1 MPNAWPT
8 RARGFVSRRMP
19 GSSNALKVMI
29 FKKEQELVEEI
40 EALVKEAFSNREP
53 GHLAILK
60 LRLEKSITQLEALLA
75 EISLRL
81 EER

>member
-1 MPNAWPT
+1 
-8 RARGFVSRRMP
+8 
-19 GSSNALKVMI
+19 MI

-40 EALVKEAFSNREP
+40 ERLIDDAFSNREA

-60 LRLEKSITQLEALLA
+60 LRLEKSIAQLERVLA